1 MRQKMSLIIEN
12 EIEVL
17 ELFLIKI
24 LNFKSKVPVLTQTVF
39 QPFSGLLN
47 QGLIYFKSI
56 KRITFRFFFGLYI
69 FDKRKNIKIILVFKK
84 NDL

>member
-24 LNFKSKVPVLTQTVF
+24 LNLKSKVPVLTQTVF
-39 QPFSGLLN
+39 QPFFRSFKPRINLYQIN
-47 QGLIYFKSI
+47 QTDNFSI
-56 KRITFRFFFGLYI
+56 FFRSLY
-69 FDKRKNIKIILVFKK
+69 L
-84 NDL
+84 